1 MHRRNQRPLSPH
13 DTKEFFLTHAV
24 ALFLLMTL
32 GAMLLGAPRAASGDV
47 YTWENADGTL
57 GVTDDASKVPEKYR
71 GRAKKVGAGTQGEGE
86 TGSIYYGKPQEKM
99 PEETAPTPRRRA
111 ARSAPAMKEE
121 PLITMEEKKKAEDK
135 AAEQRK
141 KDEEEIKRSWEGM
154 KKALGGH

>member
-1 MHRRNQRPLSPH
+1 MHRRNQRPLSSH
-13 DTKEFFLTHAV
+13 DIKAFFFTHVV

-32 GAMLLGAPRAASGDV
+32 GVMLLGAPRAASGDV

-71 GRAKKVGAGTQGEGE
+71 SRAKNVGEGAQSEGE
-86 TGSIYYGKPQEKM
+86 TGGIYYNKPQEQL
-99 PEETAPTPRRRA
+99 PEETAPAPRRRV
-111 ARSAPAMKEE
+111 ARLAPAMKEE
-121 PLITMEEKKKAEDK
+121 PFITMEEKKKAADN

-154 KKALGGH
+154 KKALVGH